1 MRKTEWN
8 CENPDCAAQLAVL
21 DERSVCLAQVLE
33 RVEGKVDTLS
43 ERVWGIRLKLAVL
56 AAGSGGGAAILLKLF
71 HIA

>member
-1 MRKTEWN
+1 MRKTEWK

-21 DERSVCLAQVLE
+21 DERSIVVTQVLE
-33 RVEGKVDTLS
+33 RVEKKVDVLS

-56 AAGSGGGAAILLKLF
+56 AAGSGGGAAIILKLF

>member
-8 CENPDCAAQLAVL
+8 CGNPDCAAQLAVL
-21 DERSVCLAQVLE
+21 DERSIVVTQVLE
-33 RVEGKVDTLS
+33 RVEKKVDVLS

-56 AAGSGGGAAILLKLF
+56 AAGSGGGAAIILKLF